1 MSYSPPHSSASA
13 ALPKARA
20 MTACRT
26 AYQPRFPLGQYRPA
40 KPGGSME
47 AAALPGWLR
56 HAEH

>member
-20 MTACRT
+20 RT